1 MLIIDTYRE
10 NHDLDQAIAEAKKA
24 LAESPDSPELTVALA
39 MLYGE
44 KGDTVAARQLL
55 QGLLKGND
63 GDLEVYLDL
72 AQVESRGK
80 KYSDAEQS
88 AQKAEQMAHG
98 DSGKET
104 AWFLLGSIYERQKR
118 FDQAE
123 QQFRKVL
130 EVNPDNA
137 PVLNYYGYMLADRG
151 VRVAEAASLI
161 QRALKQE
168 PNNGAYLDSL
178 GWAYYKQNKL
188 VEAEEYLRKA
198 IDREGDDPTIL
209 SHLADVYLKL
219 GQNERAADYFER
231 SLTAWQKALP
241 ADYEADKVTEL
252 EAQLKTLKRRLAQ
265 KSSPDTGK
273 PQ

>member
-1 MLIIDTYRE
+1 M
-10 NHDLDQAIAEAKKA
+10 
-24 LAESPDSPELTVALA
+24 
-39 MLYGE
+39 
-44 KGDTVAARQLL
+44 
-55 QGLLKGND
+55 
-63 GDLEVYLDL
+63 

-88 AQKAEQMAHG
+88 AQKAEQMAHEPA
-98 DSGKET
+98 GKET
-104 AWFLLGSIYERQKR
+104 VWYVLGSIYERQKK
-118 FDQAE
+118 FDDAE
-123 QQFRKVL
+123 QEFRKVL
-130 EVNPDNA
+130 DVNPNNG

-151 VRVAEAASLI
+151 IRVDEAASLI
-161 QRALKQE
+161 QRALQQE

-198 IDREGDDPTIL
+198 IDREGNDPTIL

-219 GQNERAADYFER
+219 GQNERAAELFER
-231 SLTAWQKALP
+231 ALAEWQKALP
-241 ADYEADKVTEL
+241 ADYEADKVTAI

-265 KSSPDTGK
+265 KTPAETAK